1 MSHGKETN
9 IKNNEKQGFL
19 YQLYIL
25 KKIVLMYKFK
35 VKNMP
40 ILLKNAAFALVSHF
54 LRISFN
60 YIIAVITAIKA
71 VIKHKL
77 SHAVSHE
84 NEY

>member
-1 MSHGKETN
+1 MPPFFCEFCK
-9 IKNNEKQGFL
+9 K
-19 YQLYIL
+19 QLYIL
-25 KKIVLMYKFK
+25 RKIVLMYKFK
-35 VKNMP
+35 IRNIL
-40 ILLKNAAFALVSHF
+40 ILLKNAAFALVFHF

-71 VIKHKL
+71 VIKYEL